1 MLGNKVFVSFVQFLK
16 TLSAIMAN
24 PSAKTTSL
32 RFVQLIKAPS
42 CKLLKLEGKVTFSKS
57 SLSANASLPISV
69 TLLGIFTFSKL
80 LTFLFGKARHTS
92 YFMIVG
98 LSLGSIVSMF
108 CNGDIITT
116 YLAWAENG
124 VYVFDLI
131 LGIALFAVGVVGAY
145 LLVRYQRKK
154 DAENASAQ

>member
-1 MLGNKVFVSFVQFLK
+1 MIFAVYAGLGIGF
-16 TLSAIMAN
+16 
-24 PSAKTTSL
+24 
-32 RFVQLIKAPS
+32 
-42 CKLLKLEGKVTFSKS
+42 
-57 SLSANASLPISV
+57 
-69 TLLGIFTFSKL
+69 LLGLFTFSKL

-98 LSLGSIVSMF
+98 LSLGSILSMF

-124 VYVFDLI
+124 VHILDLL

-154 DAENASAQ
+154 DAETASAVQE